1 MVLHSIPE
9 ALMGTLIGF
18 AGGILLGLAAR
29 IGRFCTLGAIED
41 ALYGQN
47 NNRLRMWGTA
57 IGMAVLLVHLALAQG
72 LISTSNSYPLTVP
85 FTPLLT
91 VFGGLLFGLGMAFSG
106 NCGFGALARLG
117 GGDLRSFVI
126 VLVMGVS
133 AYVTLGGPLS
143 PLRIWLVE
151 LLSVQ
156 PTTASFSALLSSSTG
171 MPASYIGL
179 LLGAGAFGFSVWNR
193 AFWEE
198 KGNVIWCALVGLS
211 VASGWI
217 GTHLIAQVGFSGLRP
232 VSPGFT
238 APVGSTILYFMTS
251 SGQTLN
257 FGIGSVCGVWAGA
270 LTGSLM
276 KGHFRL
282 EACEDPRELQRQIT
296 GAVMMGIGG
305 VLAVGCS
312 VGQGISAM
320 ALLSINAPLAL
331 SSIFIGAYFGLNH
344 LISGRLI

>member
-1 MVLHSIPE
+1 MVLHSISE
-9 ALMGTLIGF
+9 ALMGSMIGF
-18 AGGILLGLAAR
+18 AGGIVLGLAAR

-41 ALYGQN
+41 ALYGQS
-47 NNRLRMWGTA
+47 NNRLRMWGAA
-57 IGMAVLLVHLALAQG
+57 IGMAVLLVHLALTQG
-72 LISTSNSYPLTVP
+72 LITTSNRYPLTGP

-91 VFGGLLFGLGMAFSG
+91 AFGGLLFGLGMAFSG

-179 LLGAGAFGFSVWNR
+179 LLGAGVFGFSVWNR

-198 KGNVIWCALVGLS
+198 KGNVIWGALVGLS

-232 VSPGFT
+232 VSHGFT

>member
-9 ALMGTLIGF
+9 VLMGTLIGF

-171 MPASYIGL
+171 MPPSYIGL
-179 LLGAGAFGFSVWNR
+179 LLGAGVFGFSVWNR

-198 KGNVIWCALVGLS
+198 KGNVIWGALVGLS

-232 VSPGFT
+232 VSHGFT
-238 APVGSTILYFMTS
+238 APVGSAILYFMTS

-296 GAVMMGIGG
+296 GAAMMGIGG

>member
-179 LLGAGAFGFSVWNR
+179 LLGAGVFGFSVWNR

-198 KGNVIWCALVGLS
+198 KGNVIWGALVGLS

-232 VSPGFT
+232 VSHGFT

-305 VLAVGCS
+305 VLAIGCS

-331 SSIFIGAYFGLNH
+331 SSIFIGEYFGLNH

>member
-41 ALYGQN
+41 ALYGHN

-106 NCGFGALARLG
+106 NCGFGAFARLG

-143 PLRIWLVE
+143 PLRISLVE

-156 PTTASFSALLSSSTG
+156 PTTASFSALLPSSTG
-171 MPASYIGL
+171 MPPSYIGL
-179 LLGAGAFGFSVWNR
+179 LLGAGVFGFSVWNR

-198 KGNVIWCALVGLS
+198 KGNVIWGALVGLS

-232 VSPGFT
+232 VSHGFT

>member
-57 IGMAVLLVHLALAQG
+57 IGIAVLLVHLALAQG

-143 PLRIWLVE
+143 PLRIWLVQ
-151 LLSVQ
+151 LLSLQ
-156 PTTASFSALLSSSTG
+156 PNTASFSALLSASTG

-179 LLGAGAFGFSVWNR
+179 LLGAGVFGFSVWNR

-198 KGNVIWCALVGLS
+198 KGNVIWGALVGLS

-232 VSPGFT
+232 VSHGFT

-305 VLAVGCS
+305 VLAIGCS

-331 SSIFIGAYFGLNH
+331 SSIFIGAYFGLNY

>member
-1 MVLHSIPE
+1 MVLYSIPE
-9 ALMGTLIGF
+9 ALMGTMIGF
-18 AGGILLGLAAR
+18 AGGIVLGLAAR

-41 ALYGQN
+41 ALYGQS

-72 LISTSNSYPLTVP
+72 LISTTNSYPLTVP

-91 VFGGLLFGLGMAFSG
+91 IFGGLLFGLGMAFSG

-143 PLRIWLVE
+143 PLRIWLVQ
-151 LLSVQ
+151 LLSLQ
-156 PTTASFSALLSSSTG
+156 PNTASFSALLSASTG
-171 MPASYIGL
+171 VPASYIGL
-179 LLGAGAFGFSVWNR
+179 LMGAGVFGFSVWNK

-198 KGNVIWCALVGLS
+198 KSNVIWGSLVGLA

-217 GTHLIAQVGFSGLRP
+217 CTHLIAQVGFSGLRP
-232 VSPGFT
+232 VSHGFT
-238 APVGSTILYFMTS
+238 APVGSAILYFMTS

-270 LTGSLM
+270 FTGSLM

-305 VLAVGCS
+305 VLAIGCS

>member
-91 VFGGLLFGLGMAFSG
+91 AFGGLLFGLGMAFSG

-156 PTTASFSALLSSSTG
+156 PTTTSFSVLLSSSTG

-179 LLGAGAFGFSVWNR
+179 LLGAGVFGFSVWNR
-193 AFWEE
+193 AFLEE
-198 KGNVIWCALVGLS
+198 KGNVIWGALVGLS

-232 VSPGFT
+232 VSHGFT

-270 LTGSLM
+270 LTSSLM

>member
-1 MVLHSIPE
+1 MVLYNIPE
-9 ALMGTLIGF
+9 ALMGTMIGF
-18 AGGILLGLAAR
+18 AGGIVLGLAAR

-41 ALYGQN
+41 ALYGQS

-57 IGMAVLLVHLALAQG
+57 IGMAVLLVHLALALG
-72 LISTSNSYPLTVP
+72 LISTTNSYPLTVP
-85 FTPLLT
+85 FTPPLT
-91 VFGGLLFGLGMAFSG
+91 IFGGLLFGLGMAFSG

-143 PLRIWLVE
+143 PLRIWLVQ
-151 LLSVQ
+151 LLSLH
-156 PTTASFSALLSSSTG
+156 PNTASFSALFSASTG

-179 LLGAGAFGFSVWNR
+179 LIGAGVFGFSVWNK

-198 KGNVIWCALVGLS
+198 KGNVIWGSLVGLA

-232 VSPGFT
+232 VSHGFT
-238 APVGSTILYFMTS
+238 APVGSAILYFMTS
-251 SGQTLN
+251 SGQTGN

-305 VLAVGCS
+305 VLAIGCS

>member
-85 FTPLLT
+85 FPPLLT
-91 VFGGLLFGLGMAFSG
+91 VFGGLLFRLGMAFSG

-156 PTTASFSALLSSSTG
+156 PITASFSALLSSSTG
-171 MPASYIGL
+171 MPPSYIGL
-179 LLGAGAFGFSVWNR
+179 LLGAGVFGFSVWNR

-198 KGNVIWCALVGLS
+198 KGNVIWGALVGLS

-232 VSPGFT
+232 VSHGFT

-305 VLAVGCS
+305 VLAIGCS

-331 SSIFIGAYFGLNH
+331 SSIFIGAYFGRNH

>member
-41 ALYGQN
+41 ALYGQS

-57 IGMAVLLVHLALAQG
+57 IGIAVLLVHLALAQG

-85 FTPLLT
+85 FMPLLT

-171 MPASYIGL
+171 MPPSYIGL
-179 LLGAGAFGFSVWNR
+179 LLGAGVFGFSVWNR

-198 KGNVIWCALVGLS
+198 KGNVIWGALVGLS

-232 VSPGFT
+232 VSHGFT

>member
-171 MPASYIGL
+171 MPPSYIGL
-179 LLGAGAFGFSVWNR
+179 LLGAGVFGFSVWNR

-198 KGNVIWCALVGLS
+198 KGNGNWGALVGLS

-232 VSPGFT
+232 VSHGFT

>member
-1 MVLHSIPE
+1 
-9 ALMGTLIGF
+9 
-18 AGGILLGLAAR
+18 
-29 IGRFCTLGAIED
+29 
-41 ALYGQN
+41 
-47 NNRLRMWGTA
+47 
-57 IGMAVLLVHLALAQG
+57 
-72 LISTSNSYPLTVP
+72 
-85 FTPLLT
+85 
-91 VFGGLLFGLGMAFSG
+91 
-106 NCGFGALARLG
+106 
-117 GGDLRSFVI
+117 
-126 VLVMGVS
+126 
-133 AYVTLGGPLS
+133 
-143 PLRIWLVE
+143 
-151 LLSVQ
+151 
-156 PTTASFSALLSSSTG
+156 
-171 MPASYIGL
+171 
-179 LLGAGAFGFSVWNR
+179 
-193 AFWEE
+193 
-198 KGNVIWCALVGLS
+198 
-211 VASGWI
+211 
-217 GTHLIAQVGFSGLRP
+217 LRP
-232 VSPGFT
+232 VSHGFT
-238 APVGSTILYFMTS
+238 APVGSAILYFMTS

>member
-41 ALYGQN
+41 ALYGHN
-47 NNRLRMWGTA
+47 NIRLRMWGTA

-171 MPASYIGL
+171 MPPSYIGL
-179 LLGAGAFGFSVWNR
+179 LLGAGVFGFSVWNR

-198 KGNVIWCALVGLS
+198 KGNVIWGALVGLS

-232 VSPGFT
+232 VSHGFT

-270 LTGSLM
+270 LMGSLM

>member
-57 IGMAVLLVHLALAQG
+57 IGMAMLLVHLALAQG

-156 PTTASFSALLSSSTG
+156 PATTSFSALLSSSTG

-179 LLGAGAFGFSVWNR
+179 LLGAGVFGFSVWNR

-198 KGNVIWCALVGLS
+198 KGNVIWGALVGLS

-232 VSPGFT
+232 VSHGFT

-270 LTGSLM
+270 LTSSLM

-305 VLAVGCS
+305 VLAIGCS

>member
-18 AGGILLGLAAR
+18 AGGILLGLAAL

-57 IGMAVLLVHLALAQG
+57 IGMAVVLVHLALAQG

-126 VLVMGVS
+126 VLVIGVS

-171 MPASYIGL
+171 MPASYFGL
-179 LLGAGAFGFSVWNR
+179 LLGAGVFGFSVWNR

-198 KGNVIWCALVGLS
+198 KGNVIWGALVGLS

-232 VSPGFT
+232 ISHGFT

-305 VLAVGCS
+305 VLAIGCS

>member
-47 NNRLRMWGTA
+47 NNRLRMLGTA

-171 MPASYIGL
+171 MPPSYIGL
-179 LLGAGAFGFSVWNR
+179 LLGAGVFGFSVWNR

-198 KGNVIWCALVGLS
+198 KGNVIWGALVGLS

-232 VSPGFT
+232 VSHGFT

>member
-41 ALYGQN
+41 ALYGQS

-57 IGMAVLLVHLALAQG
+57 IGMAVLLVHLALTQG
-72 LISTSNSYPLTVP
+72 LITTSNSYPLMVP

-91 VFGGLLFGLGMAFSG
+91 IFGGLLFGLGMAFSG

-156 PTTASFSALLSSSTG
+156 PTTTSFSALLSSSTG

-179 LLGAGAFGFSVWNR
+179 LLGAGVFGFSVWNR

-198 KGNVIWCALVGLS
+198 KGNVIWGALVGLS

-232 VSPGFT
+232 VSHGFT

>member
-1 MVLHSIPE
+1 MVLYSIPE
-9 ALMGTLIGF
+9 ALMGTMIGF
-18 AGGILLGLAAR
+18 AGGIVLGLAAR

-41 ALYGQN
+41 ALYGQS
-47 NNRLRMWGTA
+47 NNRLRMWGAA
-57 IGMAVLLVHLALAQG
+57 IGMAVLLVHLALTQG
-72 LISTSNSYPLTVP
+72 LITTSNSYPLTVP
-85 FTPLLT
+85 FAPLLT
-91 VFGGLLFGLGMAFSG
+91 IFGGLLFGLGMAFSG

-171 MPASYIGL
+171 MPPSYIGL
-179 LLGAGAFGFSVWNR
+179 LLGAGVFGFSVWNR

-198 KGNVIWCALVGLS
+198 KGNVIWGALVGLS

-232 VSPGFT
+232 VSHGFT

-305 VLAVGCS
+305 VLAIGCS

>member
-1 MVLHSIPE
+1 
-9 ALMGTLIGF
+9 
-18 AGGILLGLAAR
+18 
-29 IGRFCTLGAIED
+29 
-41 ALYGQN
+41 
-47 NNRLRMWGTA
+47 
-57 IGMAVLLVHLALAQG
+57 
-72 LISTSNSYPLTVP
+72 
-85 FTPLLT
+85 
-91 VFGGLLFGLGMAFSG
+91 MAFSG

-156 PTTASFSALLSSSTG
+156 PTTTSFSALLSSSTG

-179 LLGAGAFGFSVWNR
+179 LLGAGVFGFSVWNR

-198 KGNVIWCALVGLS
+198 KGNVIWGALVGLS

-232 VSPGFT
+232 VSHGFT

-305 VLAVGCS
+305 VLAIGCS

>member
-1 MVLHSIPE
+1 VVLYSIPE
-9 ALMGTLIGF
+9 ALMGTMIGF
-18 AGGILLGLAAR
+18 AGGIVLGLAAR

-41 ALYGQN
+41 ALYGQS

-57 IGMAVLLVHLALAQG
+57 IGMAVLLVHLALTQG
-72 LISTSNSYPLTVP
+72 LITTSNSYPLTVP

-91 VFGGLLFGLGMAFSG
+91 IFGGLLFGLGMAFSG

-143 PLRIWLVE
+143 PVRIWLVQ
-151 LLSVQ
+151 LLSLQ
-156 PTTASFSALLSSSTG
+156 PNTASFSALLSASTG
-171 MPASYIGL
+171 VPASYIGL
-179 LLGAGAFGFSVWNR
+179 LMGAGVFGFSVWNK

-198 KGNVIWCALVGLS
+198 KSNVIWGSLVGLA

-232 VSPGFT
+232 VSHGFT
-238 APVGSTILYFMTS
+238 APVGSAILYFMTS

-305 VLAVGCS
+305 VLAIGCS

>member
-18 AGGILLGLAAR
+18 AGGIILGLAVR

-57 IGMAVLLVHLALAQG
+57 IGIAVLLVHLALAQG

-91 VFGGLLFGLGMAFSG
+91 AFGGLLFGLGMAFSG

-156 PTTASFSALLSSSTG
+156 HTTASFSALLSSSTG

-179 LLGAGAFGFSVWNR
+179 LLGAGVFGFSVWNR

-198 KGNVIWCALVGLS
+198 KGNVIWGALVGLS

-232 VSPGFT
+232 VSHGFT

-305 VLAVGCS
+305 VLAIGC
-312 VGQGISAM
+312 
-320 ALLSINAPLAL
+320 
-331 SSIFIGAYFGLNH
+331 
-344 LISGRLI
+344 

>member
-1 MVLHSIPE
+1 
-9 ALMGTLIGF
+9 
-18 AGGILLGLAAR
+18 
-29 IGRFCTLGAIED
+29 
-41 ALYGQN
+41 
-47 NNRLRMWGTA
+47 
-57 IGMAVLLVHLALAQG
+57 
-72 LISTSNSYPLTVP
+72 
-85 FTPLLT
+85 
-91 VFGGLLFGLGMAFSG
+91 MAFSG

-179 LLGAGAFGFSVWNR
+179 LLGAGVFGFSVWNR

-198 KGNVIWCALVGLS
+198 KGNVIWGALVGLS

-232 VSPGFT
+232 VSHGFT

>member
-72 LISTSNSYPLTVP
+72 LISISNSYPLTVP

-179 LLGAGAFGFSVWNR
+179 LLGAGVFGFSVWNR

-198 KGNVIWCALVGLS
+198 KGNVIWGALVGLS

-232 VSPGFT
+232 VSHGFT

-270 LTGSLM
+270 LTSSLM

-305 VLAVGCS
+305 VLAIGCS

-331 SSIFIGAYFGLNH
+331 SFIFIGAYFGV
-344 LISGRLI
+344 

>member
-1 MVLHSIPE
+1 MVLYSIPE
-9 ALMGTLIGF
+9 ALMGTMIGF
-18 AGGILLGLAAR
+18 AGGIVLGLAAR

-41 ALYGQN
+41 ALYGQG

-57 IGMAVLLVHLALAQG
+57 IGMAVLLVHLALTQG
-72 LISTSNSYPLTVP
+72 FITTSNSYPLTVP

-91 VFGGLLFGLGMAFSG
+91 IFGGLLFGLGMAFSG

-133 AYVTLGGPLS
+133 AYITLGGPLS
-143 PLRIWLVE
+143 PLRIWLVQ
-151 LLSVQ
+151 LLSLQ
-156 PTTASFSALLSSSTG
+156 PNTASFSALLSASTG

-179 LLGAGAFGFSVWNR
+179 LMGAGVFGSSVWNK

-198 KGNVIWCALVGLS
+198 KSNVIWGSLVGLA

-217 GTHLIAQVGFSGLRP
+217 GTHHIAQVGFSGLRP
-232 VSPGFT
+232 VSHGFT
-238 APVGSTILYFMTS
+238 APVGSAILYFMTS

-305 VLAVGCS
+305 VLAIGCS

-331 SSIFIGAYFGLNH
+331 SSIFIGAYFGLNY

>member
-156 PTTASFSALLSSSTG
+156 PTTASFSALVSGSTG
-171 MPASYIGL
+171 MPESYIGL
-179 LLGAGAFGFSVWNR
+179 LLGAGVFGFSVWSR

-198 KGNVIWCALVGLS
+198 KSNVIWGALVGLS

-232 VSPGFT
+232 VSHGFT

-305 VLAVGCS
+305 VLAIGCS

>member
-9 ALMGTLIGF
+9 ALIGTLIGL

-72 LISTSNSYPLTVP
+72 LISTSDSYPLTVP

-179 LLGAGAFGFSVWNR
+179 LLGAGVFGFSVWNR

-198 KGNVIWCALVGLS
+198 KGNVIWGALVGLS

-232 VSPGFT
+232 VSHGFT

-305 VLAVGCS
+305 ILAIGCS

>member
-1 MVLHSIPE
+1 MVLHSISE
-9 ALMGTLIGF
+9 ALMGSMIGF

-41 ALYGQN
+41 ALYGQST
-47 NNRLRMWGTA
+47 NRLRMWGTA

-72 LISTSNSYPLTVP
+72 LISTTNSYPLTVP

-91 VFGGLLFGLGMAFSG
+91 IFGGLLFGLGMAFSG

-143 PLRIWLVE
+143 PLRIWLVQ
-151 LLSVQ
+151 LLSLQ
-156 PTTASFSALLSSSTG
+156 PNTASFSALLSASTG

-179 LLGAGAFGFSVWNR
+179 LMGAGVFGFSVWNK

-198 KGNVIWCALVGLS
+198 KSNVIWGSLVGLA

-217 GTHLIAQVGFSGLRP
+217 GTHLIAQVSFSGLRP
-232 VSPGFT
+232 VSHGFT
-238 APVGSTILYFMTS
+238 APVGSAILYFMTS

-305 VLAVGCS
+305 VLAIGCS

>member
-9 ALMGTLIGF
+9 ALMGTLIGL

-171 MPASYIGL
+171 MPPSYIGL
-179 LLGAGAFGFSVWNR
+179 LLGAGVFGFSVWNR

-198 KGNVIWCALVGLS
+198 KGNVIWGALVGLS

-232 VSPGFT
+232 VSHGFT

-257 FGIGSVCGVWAGA
+257 FRIGSVCGVWDGA

>member
-57 IGMAVLLVHLALAQG
+57 IGIAVLLVHLALAQG
-72 LISTSNSYPLTVP
+72 LISISNSYPLTVP

-156 PTTASFSALLSSSTG
+156 PTTTSFSALLSSSTG
-171 MPASYIGL
+171 MPPSYIGL
-179 LLGAGAFGFSVWNR
+179 LLGAGVFGFSVWNR

-198 KGNVIWCALVGLS
+198 KGNVIWGALVGLS

-232 VSPGFT
+232 VSHGFT

-305 VLAVGCS
+305 VLAIGCS

>member
-47 NNRLRMWGTA
+47 NNRLRMRGTA

-91 VFGGLLFGLGMAFSG
+91 AFGGLLFGLGMAFSG

-171 MPASYIGL
+171 MPPSYIGL
-179 LLGAGAFGFSVWNR
+179 LLGAGVFGFSVWNR

-198 KGNVIWCALVGLS
+198 KGNVIWGALVGLS

-232 VSPGFT
+232 VSHGFT

-305 VLAVGCS
+305 VLAIGCS

>member
-1 MVLHSIPE
+1 MVLHSISE
-9 ALMGTLIGF
+9 ALMGSMIGF

-41 ALYGQN
+41 ALYGQST
-47 NNRLRMWGTA
+47 NRLRMWGTA

-72 LISTSNSYPLTVP
+72 LISTTNSYPLTVP

-91 VFGGLLFGLGMAFSG
+91 IFGGLLFGLGMAFSG

-143 PLRIWLVE
+143 PLRIWLVQ
-151 LLSVQ
+151 LLSLH
-156 PTTASFSALLSSSTG
+156 PNTASFSALLSASTG

-179 LLGAGAFGFSVWNR
+179 LLGAGVFGFSVWNR

-198 KGNVIWCALVGLS
+198 KGNVIWGALVGLS

-232 VSPGFT
+232 VSHGFT

-305 VLAVGCS
+305 VLAIGCS

>member
-57 IGMAVLLVHLALAQG
+57 IGMAVLLMHLALAQG

-91 VFGGLLFGLGMAFSG
+91 AFGGLLFGLGMAFSG

-171 MPASYIGL
+171 MPPSYIGL
-179 LLGAGAFGFSVWNR
+179 LLGAGVFGFSVWNR

-198 KGNVIWCALVGLS
+198 KGNVIWGALVGLS

-232 VSPGFT
+232 VSHGFT
-238 APVGSTILYFMTS
+238 APVGLTILYFMTS

-305 VLAVGCS
+305 VLAIGCS

>member
-1 MVLHSIPE
+1 
-9 ALMGTLIGF
+9 
-18 AGGILLGLAAR
+18 
-29 IGRFCTLGAIED
+29 
-41 ALYGQN
+41 
-47 NNRLRMWGTA
+47 
-57 IGMAVLLVHLALAQG
+57 
-72 LISTSNSYPLTVP
+72 VP

-91 VFGGLLFGLGMAFSG
+91 AFGGLLFGLGMAFSG

-179 LLGAGAFGFSVWNR
+179 LLGAGVFGFSVWNR

-198 KGNVIWCALVGLS
+198 KGNVIWGALVGLS

-232 VSPGFT
+232 VSHGFT